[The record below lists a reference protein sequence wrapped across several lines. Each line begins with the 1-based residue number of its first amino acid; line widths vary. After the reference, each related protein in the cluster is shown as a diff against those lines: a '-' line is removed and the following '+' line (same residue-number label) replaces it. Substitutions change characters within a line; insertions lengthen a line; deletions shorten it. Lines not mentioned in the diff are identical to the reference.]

1 MDVATWWP
9 KVSPSTRA
17 WLITHNGERL
27 PDDVVR
33 EVMSVNAGQA
43 DPSWWAGETSDDAQ
57 SQLTDEAIDWIE
69 AAANDESAPS

>member
-1 MDVATWWP
+1 
-9 KVSPSTRA
+9 
-17 WLITHNGERL
+17 
-27 PDDVVR
+27 
-33 EVMSVNAGQA
+33 MSVNAGQA